1 VPIQKIKPFFPDK
14 PIIFN
19 RIGTKGKS
27 TYWFVFMKI
36 PSSEQIIAP
45 VMRPYS
51 KEFKK
56 TLESKKKCG
65 TEWIE
70 PVKDPPK

>member
-1 VPIQKIKPFFPDK
+1 M
-14 PIIFN
+14 
-19 RIGTKGKS
+19 S
-27 TYWFVFMKI
+27 H
-36 PSSEQIIAP
+36 SE
-45 VMRPYS
+45 
-51 KEFKK
+51 EFKK